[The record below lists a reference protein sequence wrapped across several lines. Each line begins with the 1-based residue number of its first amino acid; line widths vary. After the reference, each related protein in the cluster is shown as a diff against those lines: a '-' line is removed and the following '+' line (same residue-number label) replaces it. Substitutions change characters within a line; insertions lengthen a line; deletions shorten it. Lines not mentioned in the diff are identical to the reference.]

1 MFSDDCSMTKRVIIE
16 ADGGSRGNPGP
27 AGSGAVLI
35 DADSGSILAEIA
47 LFIGIATNNVAEYKA
62 VLAAIELANEIVPD
76 AELAVRMDSKLVVEQ
91 MSGRWKIKNE
101 GMQELS
107 VQMTQ
112 AIGSRKITFEWIP
125 REQNSKADSLA
136 NEAMD
141 AESSVTRKFIGEPG
155 TSTINVVTLATKQT
169 AADLEY
175 NPELPSSVRAPRD
188 VTKKLTTVILVRH
201 GRTLLTETHKIS
213 GRGGEDPQLSALGRE
228 DATLVAGEL
237 VKIGN
242 TGLFSKVLKPT
253 AVVSSPIARTRET
266 AQIIADRL
274 GLRVATNDDIAE
286 IAFGDWDGHTN
297 QEVAA
302 NWPELYNQWRGDVK
316 IAPPGG
322 GESLEQFDQRV
333 QAGRR
338 AILDEFEGQT
348 VVVVS
353 HVMPIRGFIKAAI
366 DANWPSYWRISVA
379 PCSITILRFWGDEAA
394 EATVINY
401 TSHL

>member
-1 MFSDDCSMTKRVIIE
+1 MTQRVLIE

-35 DADSGSILAEIA
+35 DFDSGTILAEIA
-47 LFIGIATNNVAEYKA
+47 LFIGVATNNVAEYKA
-62 VLAAIELANEIVPD
+62 VLAAIELANEIAPE
-76 AELAVRMDSKLVVEQ
+76 ARLLVRMDSKLVVEQ

-107 VQMTQ
+107 VLMAK
-112 AIGSRKITFEWIP
+112 AIGSRDVSFEWIP

-141 AESSVTRKFIGEPG
+141 AESSVTRKFVGEPG
-155 TSTINVVTLATKQT
+155 TSTINVVTLASKNT

-175 NPELPSSVRAPRD
+175 NPELPSSVRAPRN

-201 GRTLLTETHKIS
+201 GRTALTETHKLS
-213 GRGGEDPQLSALGRE
+213 GRGGEDPQLSELGRE
-228 DATLVAGEL
+228 DARKVALEIAKVGNSSVFAKLVPPSA
-237 VKIGN
+237 II
-242 TGLFSKVLKPT
+242 
-253 AVVSSPIARTRET
+253 SSPIARTRET
-266 AQIIADRL
+266 AKVIADQL
-274 GLRVATNDDIAE
+274 GLSVSTEDDIAE
-286 IAFGDWDGHTN
+286 IAFGEWDGHTN

-302 NWPELYNQWRGDVK
+302 RWPEQYNAWRGDVQ

-322 GESLEQFDQRV
+322 ESLEEFDVRV
-333 QAGRR
+333 QRGRAR
-338 AILDEFEGQT
+338 ILEQYEGQT

-353 HVMPIRGFIKAAI
+353 HVMPIRGFIKAATVS
-366 DANWPSYWRISVA
+366 DWPIYWRVSVA
-379 PCSITILRFWGDEAA
+379 PCSITVLRFWGEEAA
-394 EATVINY
+394 EITTVNY

>member
-1 MFSDDCSMTKRVIIE
+1 MTHKVIIE

-35 DADSGSILAEIA
+35 DAETGAILAELAI
-47 LFIGIATNNVAEYKA
+47 FIGIATNNVAEYKA
-62 VLAAIELANEIVPD
+62 VLAAIELANEIVPS
-76 AELAVRMDSKLVVEQ
+76 AQLHVRMDSKLVVEQ

-107 VQMTQ
+107 SQMAS
-112 AIGSRKITFEWIP
+112 AIGVREISFEWIP
-125 REQNSKADSLA
+125 REQNSKADALA

-141 AESSVTRKFIGEPG
+141 AESRVIRKYIGEPG

-188 VTKKLTTVILVRH
+188 VTKKLTTIILVRH

-213 GRGGEDPQLSALGRE
+213 GRGGEDPQLSELGRE
-228 DATLVAGEL
+228 DATLVADEL
-237 VKIGN
+237 AKVGQ
-242 TGLFSKVLKPT
+242 TGIFSKVLKPT
-253 AVVSSPIARTRET
+253 AIVSSPIARTRET
-266 AQIIADRL
+266 AEIIGHRL
-274 GLRVATNDDIAE
+274 GVKLATNDDIAE
-286 IAFGDWDGHTN
+286 IAFGAWDGHTN
-297 QEVAA
+297 AEVAA
-302 NWPELYNQWRGDVK
+302 TWPELYSQWRGDIK

-322 GESLEQFDQRV
+322 GESLEEFDERV
-333 QAGRR
+333 QRGKSS
-338 AILDEFEGQT
+338 ILEEYEGQT

-366 DANWPSYWRISVA
+366 QANWPAYWRLSIA
-379 PCSITILRFWGDEAA
+379 PCSITVLRFWGEEAA
-394 EATVINY
+394 EVTVINY

>member
-1 MFSDDCSMTKRVIIE
+1 MTKRVIIE

-35 DADSGSILAEIA
+35 DHETGSILAEIA
-47 LFIGIATNNVAEYKA
+47 LFIGVATNNVAEYRA
-62 VLAAIELANEIVPD
+62 VLAAVELANEIVPE
-76 AELAVRMDSKLVVEQ
+76 AELRVRMDSKLVVEQ

-107 VQMTQ
+107 TQMAA
-112 AIGSRKITFEWIP
+112 AIGSRVISFEWIP
-125 REQNSKADSLA
+125 REQNTKADALA

-141 AESSVTRKFIGEPG
+141 AESSVIRKFIGEPG
-155 TSTINVVTLATKQT
+155 TATINIVTEATKTT
-169 AADLEY
+169 AAHLEY

-237 VKIGN
+237 VKVGQ
-242 TGLFSKVLKPT
+242 TGQFAKILKPT
-253 AVVSSPIARTRET
+253 SVISSPIARTRET

-274 GLRVATNDDIAE
+274 GLKVSTNDEIAE

-322 GESLEQFDQRV
+322 GESLEQFDKRV
-333 QAGRR
+333 QEGRR
-338 AILDEFEGQT
+338 TILGQFEGQT

-366 DANWPSYWRISVA
+366 DANWPAYWRISVA
-379 PCSITILRFWGDEAA
+379 PCSITVLRFWGDEAA
-394 EATVINY
+394 EVTVINH

>member
-1 MFSDDCSMTKRVIIE
+1 MTKRVIIE

-35 DADSGSILAEIA
+35 DQDSGSILAEIA
-47 LFIGIATNNVAEYKA
+47 LFIGIATNNVAEYRA
-62 VLAAIELANEIVPD
+62 VLAAVELANEIVPD
-76 AELAVRMDSKLVVEQ
+76 AELLVRMDSKLVVEQ

-107 VQMTQ
+107 AQMAT
-112 AIGSRKITFEWIP
+112 AIGSRKISFEWIP
-125 REQNSKADSLA
+125 REQNTKADALA

-141 AESSVTRKFIGEPG
+141 AESSVTRKYIGEPG
-155 TSTINVVTLATKQT
+155 TATINIVTEAAKPT

-201 GRTLLTETHKIS
+201 GRTLLTESHKIS
-213 GRGGEDPQLSALGRE
+213 GRGGEDPQLSGLGRE

-237 VKIGN
+237 VKVSQ
-242 TGLFSKVLKPT
+242 TGVFSKILKPT
-253 AVVSSPIARTRET
+253 AIVSSPLARTRET

-274 GLRVATNDDIAE
+274 GLKVTTNDDIAE
-286 IAFGDWDGHTN
+286 ISFGDWDGHTN

-302 NWPELYNQWRGDVK
+302 KWPELYNQWRGDVK

-322 GESLEQFDQRV
+322 GESLEQFDARV
-333 QAGRR
+333 QQGRR
-338 AILDEFEGQT
+338 AILDEYEGKT
-348 VVVVS
+348 VVVVG
-353 HVMPIRGFIKAAI
+353 HVMSIRGFIKAAI
-366 DANWPSYWRISVA
+366 DAKWASYWRVSVA
-379 PCSITILRFWGDEAA
+379 PCSITVIRFWGDEAA
-394 EATVINY
+394 EISVINH
-401 TSHL
+401 TTHL